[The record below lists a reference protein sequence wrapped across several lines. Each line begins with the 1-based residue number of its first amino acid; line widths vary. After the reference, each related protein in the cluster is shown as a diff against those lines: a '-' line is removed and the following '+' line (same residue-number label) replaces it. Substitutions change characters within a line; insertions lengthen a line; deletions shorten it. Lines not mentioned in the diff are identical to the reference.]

1 MENEKLESLLIDY
14 IDGKLSD
21 AEKHD
26 VEQEL
31 MRNSEAFK
39 KYEQLKEVIQL
50 MAKSSSVQP
59 SAKLKRSFD
68 DALKN
73 EIASS
78 KQAKVISMRP
88 TFYRV
93 AAAVTLLIVGGG
105 VGFWISNQQR
115 RAAELEAMRKE
126 VEATKHMLMT
136 MLDNDQSASQRV
148 LGANVAYKMDKPD
161 DEIVQALVKTM
172 NDDPNTNVRLAALE
186 ALGKFNQEESVR
198 KVLIASLST
207 QKDPLVQINLIRMLV
222 EMKEKSAVKEL
233 QRITTDEEM
242 LPEVKDEAHAGILR
256 LS

>member
-31 MRNSEAFK
+31 MRNNEAFK
-39 KYEQLKEVIQL
+39 KYEQLKEIIQL
-50 MAKSSSVQP
+50 MAKSSPAQP
-59 SAKLKRSFD
+59 SANLKRSFD
-68 DALKN
+68 EVLKN

-78 KQAKVISMRP
+78 KQAKVVSMRP
-88 TFYRV
+88 TFYQV
-93 AAAVTLLIVGGG
+93 AAAVALLIVGGG
-105 VGFWISNQQR
+105 VGFWISKQQ
-115 RAAELEAMRKE
+115 AELKAVREE
-126 VEATKHMLMT
+126 VAATKHMLMT

-186 ALGKFNQEESVR
+186 ALGKFNQ
-198 KVLIASLST
+198 
-207 QKDPLVQINLIRMLV
+207 
-222 EMKEKSAVKEL
+222 
-233 QRITTDEEM
+233 
-242 LPEVKDEAHAGILR
+242 
-256 LS
+256 